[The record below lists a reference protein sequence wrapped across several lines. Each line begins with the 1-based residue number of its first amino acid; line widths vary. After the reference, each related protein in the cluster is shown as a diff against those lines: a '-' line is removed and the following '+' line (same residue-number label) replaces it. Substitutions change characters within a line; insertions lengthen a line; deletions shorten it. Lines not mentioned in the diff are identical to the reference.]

1 MGETPKWQAAAKLE
15 QFDPNRQVVNHKDL
29 RWLTLGVN
37 YYLRGNRLK
46 LMADYVFRWERVD
59 SRPNNAVLLQLQWFF
74 L

>member
-1 MGETPKWQAAAKLE
+1 
-15 QFDPNRQVVNHKDL
+15 VNHKDL